1 MLHQKSKWMEMLFFF
16 LVNENCITKKDQ
28 PAHSQPLEDR
38 KSLDRQ
44 TEKRKLRYLNLVF
57 IPRQLQ
63 QCIVI
68 IPEVFLFFLYKEYRK
83 YFIDKTQGNYT
94 RANLEDHTTKLFLE
108 TQKLFLD
115 SIKFLH
121 ISSINKTKKHVWFF
135 VRDIIY
141 CIPLKRENFRRKW
154 KQLPLPKL
162 DLQTDQKRGVTD
174 VIPTS
179 QRNIDT

>member
-1 MLHQKSKWMEMLFFF
+1 MLHQKSKWMEMLFFFF

-83 YFIDKTQGNYT
+83 YFIDKT
-94 RANLEDHTTKLFLE
+94 
-108 TQKLFLD
+108 
-115 SIKFLH
+115 
-121 ISSINKTKKHVWFF
+121 
-135 VRDIIY
+135 
-141 CIPLKRENFRRKW
+141 
-154 KQLPLPKL
+154 
-162 DLQTDQKRGVTD
+162 
-174 VIPTS
+174 
-179 QRNIDT
+179 